1 MQRRMFVLP
10 PGQLVTST
18 SNNNLPVQLTS
29 LIGREQQVAAA
40 CALLSRPEV
49 RLLTLLGPGGVGKTR
64 LGVQIATELVD
75 AFVDGICFVPLAP
88 ISDPDLVVPTIA
100 RTFGL
105 GETGDRSL
113 LELLKAY
120 LREQQLLLLL
130 DNFEQVVTAAAV
142 ITELLVTCPD
152 LKVLVT
158 SRTSLRVRGEREFPV
173 PPLALPD
180 PKHLPAIESLSQYA
194 SVALFVE
201 RALALKPDFQL
212 TGTNAHA
219 IAEICARLDGLP
231 LAIELAATRIKL
243 LPPQALLARLGS
255 RLQVLTEGARDVP
268 ERQQTLRN
276 AIKWSYDLLSTNEQ
290 RLFRRL
296 SVFVGGCTLAAVE
309 EVCKALGDV
318 ATNVLEGVA
327 SLIDKNLL
335 QQVEDVNGEPR
346 LLMLETIR
354 EYGLECLEASEVAGE
369 AGGAEATRLAHA
381 NYYLKLAEE
390 TEQKLRSA
398 QQVIWLE
405 QLEREHDNLRTALR
419 WLVEGEEVEM
429 ALRLAGALCQFWV
442 VRGHLSE
449 GRQWLEG
456 MLSGSNL
463 ETVSMRVRAKALN
476 GAGVMAY
483 TQGDYGHAKVLCQES
498 LELFR
503 KLGNRHG
510 IASSVNGLAFVAL
523 VAGDYAAASAMFEE
537 SLVLFREL
545 GDKWNLADT
554 LYFSAL
560 AASFRVDQTDT
571 AAARS
576 MVEESLAISRELRD
590 QRGLAYSLNLLGFV
604 SLLQGEGAAACPLI
618 EESLAI
624 HKALGNRQ
632 GIAYTSLTFGWFSL
646 SQGDYVAARARYE
659 KSLAI
664 MIELDDRWFIAACLE
679 GLAMTAAQT
688 STGESL
694 ASALWAA
701 RLWGTA
707 EALRE
712 AISVPLRSFERAINE
727 WGIAKVRS
735 QLGEEAFTAAWAEGR
750 TMTPA
755 EVSLLSPDSAAQER
769 AVETVGAS
777 RADTLSKLTQSA
789 STVTSLPNSAAG
801 LTGREVEVLRLL
813 AMGLT
818 NAQIAER
825 LVISLLTVKAHVR
838 SIYSKLDIASR
849 SAATRY
855 AIEHKLV

>member
-10 PGQLVTST
+10 PGQLATST

-88 ISDPDLVVPTIA
+88 ISGPDLVVPSIA

-130 DNFEQVVTAAAV
+130 DNFEQVVAAAPV
-142 ITELLVTCPD
+142 VTELLVTCPD

-180 PKHLPAIESLSQYA
+180 PKHLPAIEDLSQYS

-212 TGTNAHA
+212 TTANAHA

-231 LAIELAATRIKL
+231 LAIELAATRVKL

-309 EVCKALGDV
+309 EVCEALGDV

-346 LLMLETIR
+346 LVMLETIR
-354 EYGLECLEASEVAGE
+354 EYGLECLAASEEAGE
-369 AGGAEATRLAHA
+369 AEATRLAHA
-381 NYYLKLAEE
+381 NYYLQLAEE

-398 QQVIWLE
+398 QQAIWLE
-405 QLEREHDNLRTALR
+405 RLEREHDNLRTALR
-419 WLVEGEEVEM
+419 WLVEREEVEM
-429 ALRLAGALCQFWV
+429 ALRLGGAMCQFWAM
-442 VRGHLSE
+442 RGHLSE

-456 MLSGSNL
+456 ILSGSNL
-463 ETVSMRVRAKALN
+463 ETVSMQVRAKALN

-483 TQGDYGHAKVLCQES
+483 TQGDYGQAKVLCQES

-503 KLGNRHG
+503 KLGNRRG
-510 IASSVNGLAFVAL
+510 IASSINGLAFVAM
-523 VAGDYAAASAMFEE
+523 VAGDYAAASGMFEE

-576 MVEESLAISRELRD
+576 MVEESLAISRELGD

-604 SLLQGEGAAACPLI
+604 SLLQGEGSAACPLI

-659 KSLAI
+659 KSLAV

-679 GLAMTAAQT
+679 GLAITAAQT
-688 STGESL
+688 STEESF

-701 RLWGTA
+701 RLWGVA

-735 QLGEEAFTAAWAEGR
+735 QLGEEAFATAWAEGR

-755 EVSLLSPDSAAQER
+755 EVSLLSPDNAAQER

-777 RADTLSKLTQSA
+777 RADITSKLAQPA
-789 STVTSLPNSAAG
+789 STVTSLPNSPAG

>member
-419 WLVEGEEVEM
+419 WLVEREEVEM

>member
-10 PGQLVTST
+10 PGQLATST
-18 SNNNLPVQLTS
+18 SIHNLPVQLTS

-105 GETGDRSL
+105 GETGERSL

-120 LREQQLLLLL
+120 LREKQLLLLL
-130 DNFEQVVTAAAV
+130 DNFEQVVDAGAV
-142 ITELLVTCPD
+142 VTELLVTCPD

-158 SRTSLRVRGEREFPV
+158 SRTNLRVRGEREFPV

-180 PKHLPAIESLSQYA
+180 PQHLPAIEALSQYA

-309 EVCKALGDV
+309 EVCKALGNG
-318 ATNVLEGVA
+318 ATNVLEEVA

-346 LLMLETIR
+346 LVMLETIR
-354 EYGLECLEASEVAGE
+354 EYGLECLAAIEEAGE

-405 QLEREHDNLRTALR
+405 RLEREHDNLRTALR
-419 WLVEGEEVEM
+419 WLLEREEVEM
-429 ALRLAGALCQFWV
+429 ALRLGGAMCQFWAM
-442 VRGHLSE
+442 RGHLSE
-449 GRQWLEG
+449 GRQSLEG
-456 MLSGSNL
+456 ILSGSNL
-463 ETVSMRVRAKALN
+463 ETVSMWVRAKALN

-483 TQGDYGHAKVLCQES
+483 TQGDYGRAKVLCQGG

-503 KLGNRHG
+503 KLGNRRG
-510 IASSVNGLAFVAL
+510 IATSINGLAFVAL
-523 VAGDYAAASAMFEE
+523 VTGDYAAASAMFEE
-537 SLVLFREL
+537 SQVLFREL
-545 GDKWNLADT
+545 GDRWSLADT

-571 AAARS
+571 AGARS
-576 MVEESLAISRELRD
+576 MVEESLAISRELGD

-604 SLLQGEGAAACPLI
+604 CLLQGEGPAACPLI

-632 GIAYTSLTFGWFSL
+632 GIAYTSLTFGWLSL
-646 SQGDYVAARARYE
+646 SQGDYVAARTHYE
-659 KSLAI
+659 KGLAI
-664 MIELDDRWFIAACLE
+664 MIELDDRSLIAACLE
-679 GLAMTAAQT
+679 GLAMAAAQS

-735 QLGEEAFTAAWAEGR
+735 QLGEEAFATAWAEGR
-750 TMTPA
+750 TMSPA

-777 RADTLSKLTQSA
+777 RADTPSKLAQPT
-789 STVTSLPNSAAG
+789 STVTSLPNAPAG

>member
-1 MQRRMFVLP
+1 M
-10 PGQLVTST
+10 
-18 SNNNLPVQLTS
+18 
-29 LIGREQQVAAA
+29 
-40 CALLSRPEV
+40 
-49 RLLTLLGPGGVGKTR
+49 
-64 LGVQIATELVD
+64 
-75 AFVDGICFVPLAP
+75 
-88 ISDPDLVVPTIA
+88 
-100 RTFGL
+100 
-105 GETGDRSL
+105 
-113 LELLKAY
+113 
-120 LREQQLLLLL
+120 
-130 DNFEQVVTAAAV
+130 
-142 ITELLVTCPD
+142 
-152 LKVLVT
+152 
-158 SRTSLRVRGEREFPV
+158 
-173 PPLALPD
+173 
-180 PKHLPAIESLSQYA
+180 
-194 SVALFVE
+194 
-201 RALALKPDFQL
+201 
-212 TGTNAHA
+212 
-219 IAEICARLDGLP
+219 
-231 LAIELAATRIKL
+231 
-243 LPPQALLARLGS
+243 
-255 RLQVLTEGARDVP
+255 
-268 ERQQTLRN
+268 
-276 AIKWSYDLLSTNEQ
+276 
-290 RLFRRL
+290 
-296 SVFVGGCTLAAVE
+296 
-309 EVCKALGDV
+309 
-318 ATNVLEGVA
+318 
-327 SLIDKNLL
+327 
-335 QQVEDVNGEPR
+335 NGEPR
-346 LLMLETIR
+346 LVMLETIR
-354 EYGLECLEASEVAGE
+354 EYGLECLAASEEAGE
-369 AGGAEATRLAHA
+369 AEATRLAHA
-381 NYYLKLAEE
+381 NYYLQLAEE

-398 QQVIWLE
+398 QQAIWLE
-405 QLEREHDNLRTALR
+405 RLEREHDNLRTALR
-419 WLVEGEEVEM
+419 WLVGREEVEM
-429 ALRLAGALCQFWV
+429 ALRLGGAMCQFWAM
-442 VRGHLSE
+442 RGHLSE
-449 GRQWLEG
+449 GRQTLEG
-456 MLSGSNL
+456 ILSGSNL
-463 ETVSMRVRAKALN
+463 ETVSLQVRAKALN

-483 TQGDYGHAKVLCQES
+483 TQGDFGHAKVLCQES

-503 KLGNRHG
+503 KLGNRRG
-510 IASSVNGLAFVAL
+510 IASSINGLAFVAM
-523 VAGDYAAASAMFEE
+523 VAGDYAAASGMFEE

-576 MVEESLAISRELRD
+576 MVEESLAISRELGD

-659 KSLAI
+659 KSLAV

-679 GLAMTAAQT
+679 GLAITAAQT
-688 STGESL
+688 STEESF

-701 RLWGTA
+701 RLWGVA

-735 QLGEEAFTAAWAEGR
+735 QLGEEAFATAWAEGR

-777 RADTLSKLTQSA
+777 RADTPSKLTQPA

>member
-10 PGQLVTST
+10 PGQLATST
-18 SNNNLPVQLTS
+18 SIHNLPVQLTS

-88 ISDPDLVVPTIA
+88 ISGPDLVVPTIA

-130 DNFEQVVTAAAV
+130 DNFEQVVAAAAV
-142 ITELLVTCPD
+142 ITELLVACPD

-180 PKHLPAIESLSQYA
+180 PKHLPAIEDLSQYS

-212 TGTNAHA
+212 TAANAHA

-231 LAIELAATRIKL
+231 LAIELAATRVKL

-296 SVFVGGCTLAAVE
+296 SVFVGGCTLVALE
-309 EVCKALGDV
+309 EVCKALSDV

-346 LLMLETIR
+346 LVMLETIR
-354 EYGLECLEASEVAGE
+354 EYGLECLAASEEAGE

-381 NYYLKLAEE
+381 NYYLQLAEE

-398 QQVIWLE
+398 QQAIWLE
-405 QLEREHDNLRTALR
+405 RLEREHDNLRTALR
-419 WLVEGEEVEM
+419 WLVEREEVEM
-429 ALRLAGALCQFWV
+429 ALRLGGAMCQFWAM
-442 VRGHLSE
+442 RGHLSE
-449 GRQWLEG
+449 GRQSLEG
-456 MLSGSNL
+456 ILSGSNL
-463 ETVSMRVRAKALN
+463 ETVSLRVRAKALN

-483 TQGDYGHAKVLCQES
+483 TQGDYGQAKVLCQES

-503 KLGNRHG
+503 KLGNRRG
-510 IASSVNGLAFVAL
+510 IASSINGLAFVAM
-523 VAGDYAAASAMFEE
+523 VAGDYAAASGMFEE

-576 MVEESLAISRELRD
+576 MVEESLAISRELGD

-604 SLLQGEGAAACPLI
+604 SLLQGEGSAAFPLI
-618 EESLAI
+618 EESLTI

-632 GIAYTSLTFGWFSL
+632 GIAYTSLNFGWFSL

-659 KSLAI
+659 ESLAV

-688 STGESL
+688 STEESL

-712 AISVPLRSFERAINE
+712 AISAPLRSFERAINE

-735 QLGEEAFTAAWAEGR
+735 QLGEEAFATAWAEGR

-755 EVSLLSPDSAAQER
+755 EVALLSPDSAAQER
-769 AVETVGAS
+769 VVETVGAS
-777 RADTLSKLTQSA
+777 RADTPSKLAQPA
-789 STVTSLPNSAAG
+789 STVTSLPNPPAG

>member
-10 PGQLVTST
+10 PGKLATST
-18 SNNNLPVQLTS
+18 AMHYLPVQLTS
-29 LIGREQQVAAA
+29 LIGREQQLAAA
-40 CALLSRPEV
+40 CALVSRPEV
-49 RLLTLLGPGGVGKTR
+49 RLLTLLGPGGVGTTR
-64 LGVQIATELVD
+64 LGLPIATELVG

-88 ISDPDLVVPTIA
+88 ISNPDLVVPTIA

-105 GETGDRSL
+105 GETGERSL

-130 DNFEQVVTAAAV
+130 DNFEQVVAAAPV
-142 ITELLVTCPD
+142 VTELLLSCPD
-152 LKVLVT
+152 LKMMVT
-158 SRTSLRVRGEREFPV
+158 SRTALRVRGEREFPV

-180 PKHLPAIESLSQYA
+180 PKHLSDIEALSQYA
-194 SVALFVE
+194 AVALFVE
-201 RALALKPDFQL
+201 RAVALKPDFQL
-212 TGTNAHA
+212 TGANAHA

-231 LAIELAATRIKL
+231 LAIELAASRIKL

-255 RLQVLTEGARDVP
+255 RLQVLTGGTRDVP

-276 AIKWSYDLLSTNEQ
+276 AIKWSYDLLDAGEQ

-309 EVCKALGDV
+309 EICQAMGDV
-318 ATNVLEGVA
+318 AVNVLEGVA

-335 QQVEDVNGEPR
+335 QQVEEANGEPR
-346 LLMLETIR
+346 LVMLETIR
-354 EYGLECLEASEVAGE
+354 EYGLECLAASQEDGEV
-369 AGGAEATRLAHA
+369 EATWRAHA
-381 NYYLKLAEE
+381 DYYLNLAEE

-405 QLEREHDNLRTALR
+405 RLEREHDNLRTALR
-419 WLVEGEEVEM
+419 WLVEREEVEM
-429 ALRLAGALCQFWV
+429 ALRLGGAMCQFWAM
-442 VRGHLSE
+442 RGHLSE
-449 GRQWLEG
+449 GRQSLEG
-456 MLSGSNL
+456 ILSGSNL

-476 GAGVMAY
+476 GAGVMAH
-483 TQGDYGHAKVLCQES
+483 TQGDYGQAKVLCQES

-503 KLGNRHG
+503 KLGNRRG
-510 IASSVNGLAFVAL
+510 IASSINGLAFVAM
-523 VAGDYAAASAMFEE
+523 VAGDYAAASGMFEE

-576 MVEESLAISRELRD
+576 MVEESLAISRELGD

-604 SLLQGEGAAACPLI
+604 SLLQGEGAAACTLI

-659 KSLAI
+659 KSLAV

-679 GLAMTAAQT
+679 GLAITAAQT
-688 STGESL
+688 STEESF

-701 RLWGTA
+701 RLWGVA

-735 QLGEEAFTAAWAEGR
+735 QLGEEAFATAWAEGR

-755 EVSLLSPDSAAQER
+755 EVALLSPDNAAQER

-777 RADTLSKLTQSA
+777 RADITSKLAQPA
-789 STVTSLPNSAAG
+789 STVTSLPNSPAG

>member
-10 PGQLVTST
+10 PGQLATST
-18 SNNNLPVQLTS
+18 SINNLPVQLTS
-29 LIGREQQVAAA
+29 LIGREQQVVAA
-40 CALLSRPEV
+40 CAFLLRPEV

-64 LGVQIATELVD
+64 LGIQIATELQD

-88 ISDPDLVVPTIA
+88 IRDPDLVVPTIA

-105 GETGDRSL
+105 GETGERSL

-120 LREQQLLLLL
+120 LSDKHLLLLL
-130 DNFEQVVTAAAV
+130 DNFEQVVDSAPTV
-142 ITELLVTCPD
+142 TELLVTCPD
-152 LKVLVT
+152 LKVVVT

-180 PKHLPAIESLSQYA
+180 PKNLPTLEDLSQYA

-201 RALALKPDFQL
+201 RALALKPDFHL
-212 TGTNAHA
+212 TPENAHA

-231 LAIELAATRIKL
+231 LAIELAATRVKL
-243 LPPQALLARLGS
+243 LPPQALLARLGN
-255 RLQVLTEGARDVP
+255 RLQILTEGARDVP
-268 ERQQTLRN
+268 KRQQTLRN

-290 RLFRRL
+290 MLFKRL

-309 EVCKALGDV
+309 EMCEALGDV
-318 ATNVLEGVA
+318 GINVLEGVA

-335 QQVEDVNGEPR
+335 QQVEEMSGAPR
-346 LLMLETIR
+346 LVMLETIR
-354 EYGLECLEASEVAGE
+354 EYGLECLEAGE
-369 AGGAEATRLAHA
+369 EFGEAEATRLAHA

-390 TEQKLRSA
+390 IDQKLRGA
-398 QQVIWLE
+398 QQVTWLE
-405 QLEREHDNLRTALR
+405 RLEREHDNLRAALR
-419 WLVEGEEVEM
+419 WLVEREEVEM
-429 ALRLAGALCQFWV
+429 ALRLGGALCQFWAM
-442 VRGHLSE
+442 RGHLTE

-456 MLSGSNL
+456 ILSGSIL
-463 ETVSMRVRAKALN
+463 ERVSMRVRAKALG

-483 TQGDYGHAKVLCQES
+483 TQADYVHAKLWCQES
-498 LELFR
+498 LELCR
-503 KLGNRHG
+503 KLGNRRG
-510 IASSVNGLAFVAL
+510 IASSINGLAFVAM
-523 VAGDYAAASAMFEE
+523 VGGDYATASAMFEE

-545 GDKWNLADT
+545 GDRWNLADT

-576 MVEESLAISRELRD
+576 KVEESLAISRELGD

-632 GIAYTSLTFGWFSL
+632 GMAYTSLTFGWFSL
-646 SQGDYVAARARYE
+646 SQGDYVAARANYE

-679 GLAMTAAQT
+679 GLAIVAAQNT
-688 STGESL
+688 IGESF

-712 AISVPLRSFERAINE
+712 AIGVPLRSFERAINE
-727 WGIAKVRS
+727 WGIAKVRG
-735 QLGEEAFTAAWAEGR
+735 QLGEESFATAWAEGR
-750 TMTPA
+750 AMTPA
-755 EVSLLSPDSAAQER
+755 EVSLLSPESTVQEQASWTDETTSLEAPSSVPRMSAA
-769 AVETVGAS
+769 VTPLP
-777 RADTLSKLTQSA
+777 TSA
-789 STVTSLPNSAAG
+789 NV

-818 NAQIAER
+818 NAQISER

-838 SIYSKLDIASR
+838 SIYSKLDITSR

>member
-10 PGQLVTST
+10 PGQLATST
-18 SNNNLPVQLTS
+18 SIHNLPVQLTS

-75 AFVDGICFVPLAP
+75 AFVDGIWFVPLAP
-88 ISDPDLVVPTIA
+88 ISGPDLVVPSIA

-130 DNFEQVVTAAAV
+130 DNFEQVVAAAPV
-142 ITELLVTCPD
+142 VTELLVTCPD

-173 PPLALPD
+173 PPLSLPD
-180 PKHLPAIESLSQYA
+180 PKHLPAIEVLSQYS

-212 TGTNAHA
+212 TTANAHA

-309 EVCKALGDV
+309 EVCKTLSDV

-346 LLMLETIR
+346 LVMLETIR
-354 EYGLECLEASEVAGE
+354 EYGLECLAASEEAGE
-369 AGGAEATRLAHA
+369 AEATRLAHA

-419 WLVEGEEVEM
+419 WLVEREEVEM
-429 ALRLAGALCQFWV
+429 ALRLSGALCQFWV
-442 VRGHLSE
+442 MRGHLSE

-456 MLSGSNL
+456 ILSGSNL
-463 ETVSMRVRAKALN
+463 EMVSMQVQAKALN

-503 KLGNRHG
+503 KLGNRRG
-510 IASSVNGLAFVAL
+510 IASSINGLAFVAM

-545 GDKWNLADT
+545 GDKWNLGDT

-576 MVEESLAISRELRD
+576 MVEESLAISRELGD

-604 SLLQGEGAAACPLI
+604 SLLQGEGSAACPLI

-646 SQGDYVAARARYE
+646 SQGDYAAARARYE
-659 KSLAI
+659 NSLAI

-679 GLAMTAAQT
+679 GLAITTAQT
-688 STGESL
+688 STEESL
-694 ASALWAA
+694 ASPLWAA

-735 QLGEEAFTAAWAEGR
+735 QLGEEVFATAWAEGR

-777 RADTLSKLTQSA
+777 RADTSSKLAHPA
-789 STVTSLPNSAAG
+789 STVTSLPNSPAG

>member
-10 PGQLVTST
+10 PGQLATST

-88 ISDPDLVVPTIA
+88 ISGPDLVVPSIA

-105 GETGDRSL
+105 GETRDRSL
-113 LELLKAY
+113 LDLLKAY

-130 DNFEQVVTAAAV
+130 DNFEQVVAAAPV
-142 ITELLVTCPD
+142 VTELLVTCPD

-180 PKHLPAIESLSQYA
+180 PKHLPAIEALSQYS

-212 TGTNAHA
+212 TTANAHA

-231 LAIELAATRIKL
+231 LAIELAATRVKL

-276 AIKWSYDLLSTNEQ
+276 AIKWSYDLLSTYEQ

-296 SVFVGGCTLAAVE
+296 SVFVDGCALAALE
-309 EVCKALGDV
+309 EVCEALGDV

-346 LLMLETIR
+346 LVMLETIR
-354 EYGLECLEASEVAGE
+354 EYGLECLAASEEAGE
-369 AGGAEATRLAHA
+369 AEATRLAHA
-381 NYYLKLAEE
+381 NYYLQLAEE

-398 QQVIWLE
+398 QQAIWLE
-405 QLEREHDNLRTALR
+405 RLEREHDNLRTALR
-419 WLVEGEEVEM
+419 WLVGREEVEM
-429 ALRLAGALCQFWV
+429 ALRLGGAMCQFWAM
-442 VRGHLSE
+442 RGHLSE
-449 GRQWLEG
+449 GRQTLEG
-456 MLSGSNL
+456 ILSGSNL
-463 ETVSMRVRAKALN
+463 ETVSLQVRAKALN

-483 TQGDYGHAKVLCQES
+483 TQGDYGQAKVLCQES

-503 KLGNRHG
+503 KLGNRRG
-510 IASSVNGLAFVAL
+510 IASSINGLAFVAM
-523 VAGDYAAASAMFEE
+523 VAGDYAAASGMFEE

-576 MVEESLAISRELRD
+576 MVEESLAISRELGD

-604 SLLQGEGAAACPLI
+604 SLLQGEGSAACTLI

-659 KSLAI
+659 KSLAV

-679 GLAMTAAQT
+679 GLAITAAQT
-688 STGESL
+688 STEESF

-701 RLWGTA
+701 RLWGVA

-735 QLGEEAFTAAWAEGR
+735 QLGEEAFATAWAEGR

-755 EVSLLSPDSAAQER
+755 EVALLSPDSAAQER

-777 RADTLSKLTQSA
+777 RADITSKLAQPA
-789 STVTSLPNSAAG
+789 STVTSLPNSPAG

>member
-10 PGQLVTST
+10 PGQMATST

-88 ISDPDLVVPTIA
+88 ISGPDLVVPSIA

-130 DNFEQVVTAAAV
+130 DNFEQVVAAAPV
-142 ITELLVTCPD
+142 VTDLLVTCPD

-180 PKHLPAIESLSQYA
+180 PKHLPAIEDLSQYS

-212 TGTNAHA
+212 TTANAHA

-231 LAIELAATRIKL
+231 LAIELAATRVKL

-309 EVCKALGDV
+309 EVCEALDDV
-318 ATNVLEGVA
+318 ETNVLEGVA

-346 LLMLETIR
+346 LVMLETIR
-354 EYGLECLEASEVAGE
+354 EYGLECLAASEEAGE
-369 AGGAEATRLAHA
+369 AEATRLAHA
-381 NYYLKLAEE
+381 NYYLQLAEE

-398 QQVIWLE
+398 QQAIWLE
-405 QLEREHDNLRTALR
+405 RLEREHDNLRTALR
-419 WLVEGEEVEM
+419 WLVEREEVEM
-429 ALRLAGALCQFWV
+429 ALRLGGAMCQFWAM
-442 VRGHLSE
+442 RGHLSE
-449 GRQWLEG
+449 GRQTLEG
-456 MLSGSNL
+456 ILSGSNL
-463 ETVSMRVRAKALN
+463 ETVSLQARGKALN

-483 TQGDYGHAKVLCQES
+483 TQGDYGQAKVLCQES

-503 KLGNRHG
+503 KLGNRRG
-510 IASSVNGLAFVAL
+510 IASSINGLAFVAM

-560 AASFRVDQTDT
+560 AASFRIDQTDT

-576 MVEESLAISRELRD
+576 KVEESLAISRELGD

-604 SLLQGEGAAACPLI
+604 SLLQGEGSAAFPLI

-632 GIAYTSLTFGWFSL
+632 GIAYTSLNFGWFSL

-659 KSLAI
+659 KSLAV

-688 STGESL
+688 STEESL

-712 AISVPLRSFERAINE
+712 AISAPLRSFERAINE

-735 QLGEEAFTAAWAEGR
+735 QLGEEAFATAWAEGR

-755 EVSLLSPDSAAQER
+755 EVSLLSPDNAAQELV
-769 AVETVGAS
+769 VETVGAS
-777 RADTLSKLTQSA
+777 RADTPSKLAQPA
-789 STVTSLPNSAAG
+789 STVTSLPNPPAG

>member
-1 MQRRMFVLP
+1 
-10 PGQLVTST
+10 
-18 SNNNLPVQLTS
+18 
-29 LIGREQQVAAA
+29 
-40 CALLSRPEV
+40 
-49 RLLTLLGPGGVGKTR
+49 
-64 LGVQIATELVD
+64 VD
-75 AFVDGICFVPLAP
+75 AFVDGIWFVPLAP
-88 ISDPDLVVPTIA
+88 ISGPDLVVPSIA

-130 DNFEQVVTAAAV
+130 DNFEQVVAAAPV
-142 ITELLVTCPD
+142 VTELLVTCPD

-180 PKHLPAIESLSQYA
+180 PKHLPAIEALSQYS

-212 TGTNAHA
+212 TTANAHA

-276 AIKWSYDLLSTNEQ
+276 AIKWSYDLLSTYEQ

-296 SVFVGGCTLAAVE
+296 SVFVGGCTLAALE
-309 EVCKALGDV
+309 EVCKALSDV

-346 LLMLETIR
+346 LVMLETIR
-354 EYGLECLEASEVAGE
+354 EYGLECLAASEEAGE
-369 AGGAEATRLAHA
+369 AEATRLAHA
-381 NYYLKLAEE
+381 NYYLQLAEV

-398 QQVIWLE
+398 QQAIWLE

-419 WLVEGEEVEM
+419 WLVEREEVEM
-429 ALRLAGALCQFWV
+429 ALRLSGALCQFWAM
-442 VRGHLSE
+442 RGHLSE

-456 MLSGSNL
+456 ILSGSNL
-463 ETVSMRVRAKALN
+463 ETVSMQVRAKALN

-483 TQGDYGHAKVLCQES
+483 TQGDYGQAKVLCQES

-503 KLGNRHG
+503 KLGNRRG
-510 IASSVNGLAFVAL
+510 IASSINGLAFVAM

-576 MVEESLAISRELRD
+576 MVEESLAISRELGD

-604 SLLQGEGAAACPLI
+604 SLLQGEGSAACPLI

-659 KSLAI
+659 KSLAV

-679 GLAMTAAQT
+679 GLAITAAQT
-688 STGESL
+688 STEESF

-701 RLWGTA
+701 RLWGVA

-735 QLGEEAFTAAWAEGR
+735 QLGEEAFATAWAEGR

-755 EVSLLSPDSAAQER
+755 EVALLSPDNAAQER
-769 AVETVGAS
+769 AVETVAAS
-777 RADTLSKLTQSA
+777 RADITSKLAQPA
-789 STVTSLPNSAAG
+789 STVTSLPNSPAG

>member
-10 PGQLVTST
+10 PGQLATST
-18 SNNNLPVQLTS
+18 SIHNLPVQLTS

-88 ISDPDLVVPTIA
+88 ISGPDLVVPSIA

-130 DNFEQVVTAAAV
+130 DNFEQVVAAAPV
-142 ITELLVTCPD
+142 VTELLVTCPD

-180 PKHLPAIESLSQYA
+180 PKHLPAIEDLSQYS

-212 TGTNAHA
+212 TTANAHA

-231 LAIELAATRIKL
+231 LAIELAATRVKL

-309 EVCKALGDV
+309 EVCEALDDV
-318 ATNVLEGVA
+318 ETNVLEGVA

-346 LLMLETIR
+346 LVMLETIR
-354 EYGLECLEASEVAGE
+354 EYGLECLAASEEAGE
-369 AGGAEATRLAHA
+369 AEATRLAHA
-381 NYYLKLAEE
+381 NYYLQLAEE

-398 QQVIWLE
+398 QQAIWLE
-405 QLEREHDNLRTALR
+405 RLEREHDNLRTALR
-419 WLVEGEEVEM
+419 WLVEREEVEM
-429 ALRLAGALCQFWV
+429 ALRLGGAMCQFWAM
-442 VRGHLSE
+442 RGHLSE
-449 GRQWLEG
+449 GRQTLEG
-456 MLSGSNL
+456 ILSGSNL
-463 ETVSMRVRAKALN
+463 ETVSLQVRGKALN

-483 TQGDYGHAKVLCQES
+483 TQGDYGQAKVLCQES

-503 KLGNRHG
+503 KLGNRRG
-510 IASSVNGLAFVAL
+510 IASSINGLAFVAM
-523 VAGDYAAASAMFEE
+523 VAGDYAAASGMFEE

-576 MVEESLAISRELRD
+576 MVEESLAISRELGD

-604 SLLQGEGAAACPLI
+604 SLLQGEGSAAFPLI

-632 GIAYTSLTFGWFSL
+632 GIAYTSLNFGWFSL

-659 KSLAI
+659 ESLAV

-688 STGESL
+688 STEESL

-712 AISVPLRSFERAINE
+712 AISAPLRSFERAINE

-735 QLGEEAFTAAWAEGR
+735 QLGEEAFATAWAEGR

-755 EVSLLSPDSAAQER
+755 EVSLLSPDNAAQELV
-769 AVETVGAS
+769 VETVGAS
-777 RADTLSKLTQSA
+777 RADTPSKLAQPA
-789 STVTSLPNSAAG
+789 STVTSLPNPPAG

>member
-10 PGQLVTST
+10 PGQLATST

-40 CALLSRPEV
+40 CALLSRLEV

-75 AFVDGICFVPLAP
+75 SFVDGICFVPLAP

-120 LREQQLLLLL
+120 LHEKQLLLLL
-130 DNFEQVVTAAAV
+130 DNFEQVAAAAAV
-142 ITELLVTCPD
+142 VTELLVTCPD

-180 PKHLPAIESLSQYA
+180 PKHLPAIEALSQYA

-309 EVCKALGDV
+309 EVCKTLSDV

-346 LLMLETIR
+346 LVMLETIR
-354 EYGLECLEASEVAGE
+354 EYGLECLAASEEAGE

-419 WLVEGEEVEM
+419 WLVEREEVEM
-429 ALRLAGALCQFWV
+429 ALRLSGALCQFWV
-442 VRGHLSE
+442 MRGHLSE

-456 MLSGSNL
+456 ILSGSNL
-463 ETVSMRVRAKALN
+463 EMVSMQVQAKALN

-503 KLGNRHG
+503 KLGNRRG
-510 IASSVNGLAFVAL
+510 IASSINGLAFVAM

-545 GDKWNLADT
+545 GDKWNLGDT

-777 RADTLSKLTQSA
+777 RADTLSKLTQPA

>member
-1 MQRRMFVLP
+1 MFVLH
-10 PGQLVTST
+10 PGQLATST

-88 ISDPDLVVPTIA
+88 ISGPDLVVPSIA

-130 DNFEQVVTAAAV
+130 DNFEQVVAAAPV
-142 ITELLVTCPD
+142 VTELLVACPD

-180 PKHLPAIESLSQYA
+180 PKHLPAIDVLSQYS

-201 RALALKPDFQL
+201 RALALKPDVQL
-212 TGTNAHA
+212 TAANAHA

-255 RLQVLTEGARDVP
+255 RLQMLTEGARDVP

-296 SVFVGGCTLAAVE
+296 SVFVGGCTLAALE
-309 EVCKALGDV
+309 EVCEALGDV

-346 LLMLETIR
+346 LVMLETIR
-354 EYGLECLEASEVAGE
+354 EYGLECLAASEEAGE
-369 AGGAEATRLAHA
+369 AEATRLAHA
-381 NYYLKLAEE
+381 NYYLQLAEE

-419 WLVEGEEVEM
+419 WLVEREEVEM
-429 ALRLAGALCQFWV
+429 ALRLGGAMCQFWAM
-442 VRGHLSE
+442 RGHLSE
-449 GRQWLEG
+449 GRQPWDG
-456 MLSGSNL
+456 IVSGSNL

-483 TQGDYGHAKVLCQES
+483 TQGDFVHAKVLCQES

-503 KLGNRHG
+503 KLGNRRG
-510 IASSVNGLAFVAL
+510 I
-523 VAGDYAAASAMFEE
+523 
-537 SLVLFREL
+537 
-545 GDKWNLADT
+545 
-554 LYFSAL
+554 
-560 AASFRVDQTDT
+560 
-571 AAARS
+571 
-576 MVEESLAISRELRD
+576 
-590 QRGLAYSLNLLGFV
+590 
-604 SLLQGEGAAACPLI
+604 
-618 EESLAI
+618 
-624 HKALGNRQ
+624 
-632 GIAYTSLTFGWFSL
+632 
-646 SQGDYVAARARYE
+646 
-659 KSLAI
+659 
-664 MIELDDRWFIAACLE
+664 
-679 GLAMTAAQT
+679 
-688 STGESL
+688 
-694 ASALWAA
+694 
-701 RLWGTA
+701 
-707 EALRE
+707 
-712 AISVPLRSFERAINE
+712 
-727 WGIAKVRS
+727 
-735 QLGEEAFTAAWAEGR
+735 
-750 TMTPA
+750 
-755 EVSLLSPDSAAQER
+755 
-769 AVETVGAS
+769 
-777 RADTLSKLTQSA
+777 
-789 STVTSLPNSAAG
+789 
-801 LTGREVEVLRLL
+801 
-813 AMGLT
+813 
-818 NAQIAER
+818 
-825 LVISLLTVKAHVR
+825 
-838 SIYSKLDIASR
+838 
-849 SAATRY
+849 
-855 AIEHKLV
+855 